1 MKIGRIESRGL
12 TDLKII
18 IIMKI
23 RLFQYIEN
31 FTTKNWKFQVKILII
46 FIFLLQT

>member
-12 TDLKII
+12 TDLKI